1 MKEYKIALTINVR
14 DRRNK
19 KGDGFMDVQVSALGA
34 ICALV
39 IAIILILKKVAPAY
53 GMIAGALIGGLIG
66 GVNIADTVNLMIEG
80 AQGIIPAVL
89 RILAAGI
96 LAGVL
101 IESGAAAVIAE
112 TIVKKLGE
120 TKALL
125 ALALATLILTTVGV
139 FVDVAVITVAPIAL
153 AIAKRTGMSKPA
165 ILLAMIGG
173 GKAGNLMSPNPNAI
187 AASDAFNI
195 PLTSVMAAGIIPAVF
210 GVAAT
215 YLVAKRLVKK
225 GTMVQAE
232 EIDTV
237 DASSLP
243 LFLTAII
250 APIVTI
256 VLLALRPLFDLNI
269 DPMVALPA
277 GGIVGAI
284 VMKKG
289 KQLNT
294 YAISG
299 LGKMSGVAI
308 MLLGTGTLAGI
319 IANSQLKDVII
330 HGLSTIG
337 LPAYVLAPVS
347 GIFMSAATA
356 STTAGTA
363 VASQVFGSTILELG
377 VSALA
382 GAAMVHAGATVLDH
396 LPHGSFFHATG
407 GSVNMKIKERLK
419 LIPYESLIGLIMA
432 IVSTLIFGVLKL
444 YG

>member
-1 MKEYKIALTINVR
+1 
-14 DRRNK
+14 
-19 KGDGFMDVQVSALGA
+19 MDVQVSALGA

-195 PLTSVMAAGIIPAVF
+195 PLTSVMAAGIIPAIF

-225 GTMVQAE
+225 GTMVQIE

-330 HGLSTIG
+330 HALSAIG